1 MKHFYRVT
9 WSDVWTDVVGRLCE
23 DRREKDVIARDELD
37 ACIKV
42 ADSEPLGY
50 GFEAVQVGR

>member
-9 WSDVWTDVVGRLCE
+9 WFELWFDAAGHRQE
-23 DRREKDVIARDELD
+23 RRAEKDVIARDELD

-50 GFEAVQVGR
+50 GFEAQKVGR

>member
-9 WSDVWTDVVGRLCE
+9 WSELWYDAVGRRLTRE
-23 DRREKDVIARDELD
+23 AEKDVIARDELD

-42 ADSEPLGY
+42 ADGEPLGY

>member
-9 WSDVWTDVVGRLCE
+9 WTDVWADASGFRHMM
-23 DRREKDVIARDELD
+23 DAEKVVIARDELD
-37 ACIKV
+37 ACIRV
-42 ADSEPLGY
+42 SDGEPLGY

>member
-9 WSDVWTDVVGRLCE
+9 WTDVWTDRSGFRHLM
-23 DRREKDVIARDELD
+23 DAEKVVIAHDELD

-42 ADSEPLGY
+42 ADGEPLGY

>member
-9 WSDVWTDVVGRLCE
+9 WFELWY
-23 DRREKDVIARDELD
+23 DRAGFRHERQAEKDVIARDELD

-42 ADSEPLGY
+42 ADGEPLGY
-50 GFEAVQVGR
+50 GFEAQQVGR

>member
-9 WSDVWTDVVGRLCE
+9 WVDVWTDAIGIRHWAHM
-23 DRREKDVIARDELD
+23 EKDVIARDELD

-42 ADSEPLGY
+42 ADGEPLGY
-50 GFEAVQVGR
+50 GFEARQVGR